1 MKIFLPI
8 SRLNFSQIAYRK
20 AREKSSFPLI
30 ILINFFQV
38 LPQEPDEAAMALK
51 LTLPQ
56 LGGGLKTSRGI
67 FQPRT
72 LNSPPNKLCAHPN
85 SNQQHILV
93 KASDR
98 RMQGDTPGPLPTP
111 HLHIS
116 LAQKHRAELLLMV
129 KSPFLRT

>member
-1 MKIFLPI
+1 MKIFLPMP
-8 SRLNFSQIAYRK
+8 RLNFSQIAYRK

-56 LGGGLKTSRGI
+56 LGGGLKTSRDI

-72 LNSPPNKLCAHPN
+72 LNSPQTSCAPTSITISSTPLSKHLIEGHRGTRQTLCPPLTCTKVWLR
-85 SNQQHILV
+85 STE
-93 KASDR
+93 ASYR
-98 RMQGDTPGPLPTP
+98 SWSS
-111 HLHIS
+111 LH
-116 LAQKHRAELLLMV
+116 
-129 KSPFLRT
+129 F

>member
-67 FQPRT
+67 FPPKT
-72 LNSPPNKLCAHPN
+72 LNSPQTSCA
-85 SNQQHILV
+85 
-93 KASDR
+93 
-98 RMQGDTPGPLPTP
+98 PTP
-111 HLHIS
+111 TAISSTSLSKHLIEGCRGTRQTLCPPLTCTEVWLRSTELSYCSWSS
-116 LAQKHRAELLLMV
+116 LR
-129 KSPFLRT
+129 F

>member
-67 FQPRT
+67 LPPKT
-72 LNSPPNKLCAHPN
+72 LNSPQTSC
-85 SNQQHILV
+85 V
-93 KASDR
+93 
-98 RMQGDTPGPLPTP
+98 PTP
-111 HLHIS
+111 TAISSTSLSKHLIEGCRGTHQAPCPPLTCTLVWLRSTEPSYCSWSS
-116 LAQKHRAELLLMV
+116 LC
-129 KSPFLRT
+129 F